1 MALETPASDWIDFG
15 NLAIGIGTFLLAIT
29 LGIVTWVR
37 ANRDRRFHVADKRQD
52 WINDLRDTISEYLA
66 ICSVV
71 VDMKE
76 DDDIHQKVERYT
88 FLIRKISLMLN
99 PDEDKSKKLLS
110 KIEEMKEFLMIK
122 GEQWEFE
129 DLSDNITHVTQ
140 KILKEEWERVKS
152 LDRKKNWR

>member
-1 MALETPASDWIDFG
+1 MTLETPACNWIDFG

-29 LGIVTWVR
+29 LGIVAWVR
-37 ANRDRRFHVADKRQD
+37 ANRDRRVHIADKRQD

-76 DDDIHQKVERYT
+76 DDNIDEKVERYT

-99 PDEDKSKKLLS
+99 PNEKKSKELFD
-110 KIEEMKEFLMIK
+110 KIEEMKEFLMMR

-129 DLSDNITHVTQ
+129 NLSDKITSVTQ

-152 LDRKKNWR
+152 LDRKRGWR